1 MMMMMMH
8 DDGAAAAATWLLLLV
23 SAALPASSF
32 TCNPNH
38 ARSASYN
45 LNMYALFGSNSRQFD
60 AFGCSVAVSSG
71 IAVVGAMHN
80 SRSLLT
86 YDKGECG
93 LLLVGCTHVC
103 WCCLIACNFPS

>member
-1 MMMMMMH
+1 MMMIMMMMMMLR
-8 DDGAAAAATWLLLLV
+8 GTCLACALLFLLIV
-23 SAALPASSF
+23 SLVRSS
-32 TCNPNH
+32 PNH
-38 ARSASYN
+38 ARSASNN

-93 LLLVGCTHVC
+93 LLFVDCTHDC
-103 WCCLIACNFPS
+103 WCCLIACNLPS